1 LTRALI
7 AKISATIIW
16 GFFEN
21 PQITVAEKW
30 TDKVDK
36 TDGQKTGRPFVAEVA
51 RIVTVNRNYGPVI
64 TAAGR
69 YVSSETYLTVYYIE
83 YISTFNIN
91 TINTRII

>member
-1 LTRALI
+1 MRKSQPQL
-7 AKISATIIW
+7 S
-16 GFFEN
+16 GDFVEN

-36 TDGQKTGRPFVAEVA
+36 TDEKKKGRPFVAEVA
-51 RIVTVNRNYGPVI
+51 RIVTVNRNYGLVI

-83 YISTFNIN
+83 YIS
-91 TINTRII
+91 